1 MATVKQTA
9 ERLGVSPS
17 AVYAWVRNGDL
28 KAEYDGPKPS
38 PVKRTRNYQGRI
50 NIPEDQITALLAQHQ
65 AAEQPALAEAA

>member
-28 KAEYDGPKPS
+28 KAEYSGLKPS

-50 NIPEDQITALLAQHQ
+50 DIPEEQIAALLAQFAAAAQADLAQ
-65 AAEQPALAEAA
+65 AA